1 MLSNQGRT
9 QWRNCRLTAR
19 NPNCQL
25 GWAILAECRQHP
37 SMQFSFSIVKILPTL
52 PVTYSNGYCTV
63 CPLWCSLLSN
73 TWSKNWVD
81 FFFIKLKI
89 ISFSD
94 TVIKVRENWS
104 ETVEVPKD
112 RRGAARGATGPSP
125 VQVRQRKPQRKP
137 QKRIRRMSST
147 NRGTMAQEA
156 QPITC
161 SSNSSSLTC
170 KLGYGDSGLS
180 LGLKKYM

>member
-1 MLSNQGRT
+1 MSKAFQTCPNLSKLVQT
-9 QWRNCRLTAR
+9 Y
-19 NPNCQL
+19 PNVSKRVQTCPNL
-25 GWAILAECRQHP
+25 SKLVSILLRCEH
-37 SMQFSFSIVKILPTL
+37 
-52 PVTYSNGYCTV
+52 
-63 CPLWCSLLSN
+63 
-73 TWSKNWVD
+73 
-81 FFFIKLKI
+81 KI
-89 ISFSD
+89 ISWTSILCFYISG

-147 NRGTMAQEA
+147 NRGTMAREA
-156 QPITC
+156 QPSTC

-180 LGLKKYM
+180 LGLKKYMLVILIPVIEF